1 MAGRVR
7 AYSTRICVETNAE
20 GPMTSDEP
28 TITEPPRAYR
38 GVVKVLRPVL
48 MAVTKRHWSGVEN
61 LPRTG
66 GFVVCPNHVSYTDFL
81 ALAHLMYDSG
91 RPVFFLGK
99 SGLFE
104 TPVIGRIITAADQI
118 PVYRGTE
125 RAVDAYRAAVQAVRD
140 GKAVA
145 MYPEGTLTR
154 DPGVWPMKG
163 KTGAAR
169 VALETRCP
177 VIPIA
182 MYGPEQLLAPYSSRL
197 RLFPRKT
204 MRIVVGSPVFLDDLY
219 GRADADAARE
229 ATDRIMAAITRQLA
243 EVRGEDA
250 PAEAYDARKEGA
262 PAFRKPPRRW
272 RRRR

>member
-1 MAGRVR
+1 M
-7 AYSTRICVETNAE
+7 TR
-20 GPMTSDEP
+20 
-28 TITEPPRAYR
+28 TEHTDALPPAYR
-38 GVVKVLRPVL
+38 RVVRTLRPV
-48 MAVTKRHWSGVEN
+48 MMRVTRRHWSGLEN

-66 GFVVCPNHVSYTDFL
+66 GFLVCPNHVSYADFL
-81 ALAHLMYDSG
+81 ALAHLMVDAG
-91 RPVFFLGK
+91 RPVYFLGK

-125 RAVDAYRAAVQAVRD
+125 RAADAYRAAVAAVRA

-154 DPGVWPMKG
+154 DPGIWPMKG

-177 VIPIA
+177 VLPVT
-182 MYGPEQLLAPYSSRL
+182 MWGPEQIIAPYSGRL

-204 MRIVVGSPVFLDDLY
+204 MRIIVGAPVALDDLY
-219 GRADADAARE
+219 DQPPAAVAARE
-229 ATDRIMAAITRQLA
+229 ATERIMAAITGQL
-243 EVRGEDA
+243 EQIRGETA
-250 PAEAYDARKEGA
+250 PPERYDTRASGQGEFGR
-262 PAFRKPPRRW
+262 PASKRRGLFNG
-272 RRRR
+272 